1 MRSDKKAVGQSSGQS
16 TDSEHTGNGSS
27 GSSSSSLG
35 DSATAAARVLAA
47 WQDRA
52 LPTGS
57 IASGAT
63 VSAGISADDSAIW
76 TAARVHS
83 STSTPRHAASS
94 FDPHTREGSAPVPG
108 SLEAAANR
116 RTDMGFLA
124 LLNSAAA
131 FVAESSVSP
140 QKQQQQQQ
148 TQQTQQHHTVDNPYL
163 TLSSI
168 NNGYGQAAV
177 DAAVAAEQGD
187 YSAHYNPTLSS
198 AAYHSLTQAL
208 QSFTAT
214 SLSADDGGGSG
225 MLPASATESRGPGP
239 FDYASASSRINTRSV
254 SAIRP
259 DQIMTVKSE
268 WPEVPVDQSAASSV
282 PKRKRKE
289 PGAAESTQTPTKR
302 KVSHTPAYPSGETTT
317 PPVPPH
323 SAEARRAARKWSEEE
338 TDNLLQGCTKYGV
351 GAWKKILDDPAFVF
365 NNRTSVDLKDRF
377 RTIRA
382 QDHVRQWQWQ

>member
-1 MRSDKKAVGQSSGQS
+1 MATGSDYHKHDAVDTKHPAQPVASPRSELVNTFIAYYSSADCAPVPAEAYPLHDLLSSSSTPTSTSSSSTAASDMHMRSDKKTVGQSSGQS
-16 TDSEHTGNGSS
+16 TDSEYTGNGSS

-52 LPTGS
+52 LPTGP

-148 TQQTQQHHTVDNPYL
+148 QTQQTQQHHTVDNPYL

-187 YSAHYNPTLSS
+187 Y
-198 AAYHSLTQAL
+198 
-208 QSFTAT
+208 
-214 SLSADDGGGSG
+214 
-225 MLPASATESRGPGP
+225 
-239 FDYASASSRINTRSV
+239 
-254 SAIRP
+254 
-259 DQIMTVKSE
+259 
-268 WPEVPVDQSAASSV
+268 
-282 PKRKRKE
+282 
-289 PGAAESTQTPTKR
+289 
-302 KVSHTPAYPSGETTT
+302 
-317 PPVPPH
+317 
-323 SAEARRAARKWSEEE
+323 
-338 TDNLLQGCTKYGV
+338 
-351 GAWKKILDDPAFVF
+351 
-365 NNRTSVDLKDRF
+365 
-377 RTIRA
+377 
-382 QDHVRQWQWQ
+382 